1 MSRLKL
7 FQLPEYE
14 SRQNQNSLFM
24 LMTLKTEINETQSGH
39 LTEDIL

>member
-1 MSRLKL
+1 MSRLK
-7 FQLPEYE
+7 FFHLPEYE

-24 LMTLKTEINETQSGH
+24 LMTLKTEINETQSDH